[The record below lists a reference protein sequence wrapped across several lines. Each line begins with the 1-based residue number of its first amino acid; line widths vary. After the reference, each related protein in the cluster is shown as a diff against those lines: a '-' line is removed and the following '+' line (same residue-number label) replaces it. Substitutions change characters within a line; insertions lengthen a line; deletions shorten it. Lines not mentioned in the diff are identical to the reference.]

1 MTNENISI
9 NPNKIK
15 IDEAGRVI
23 LEDTV
28 LAEALVR
35 VKDLNIDGTLS
46 CDLNIGTCV
55 PVKDPNVGSCGNSNG
70 NCGKIEDIEISNKF
84 IDLIKV
90 DDIIPFNDLDDIR
103 EHIFRDRNSGGG
115 SIIDRPL

>member
-23 LEDTV
+23 MEDTV

-35 VKDLNIDGTLS
+35 VKDLNMDGTLS
-46 CDLNIGTCV
+46 CDLNIGPCV
-55 PVKDPNVGSCGNSNG
+55 PINPNIGNCGNSNQK
-70 NCGKIEDIEISNKF
+70 CGKIDDIEISSKY
-84 IDLIKV
+84 IELIKV
-90 DDIIPFNDLDDIR
+90 DDIMPIYDLDDIR
-103 EHIFRDRNSGGG
+103 EHIFRDRDSGGG
-115 SIIDRPL
+115 SVIDRPF